1 MSSENLKEAN
11 GDHLS
16 VSLCDQI
23 TDEASSKAVAVLR
36 GEISNSMDVTPKKK
50 RRHEKKPPDPTDPM
64 VIAAKAAIVTA
75 KMEAE
80 AALIAQAE
88 LDAIPT
94 PMEEAKYYIS
104 LLLGTACI
112 VSAFTFLF
120 LVPFVLDP
128 AISTMMHDFA
138 DEPVVC
144 KVSNVEVKRGKKAC
158 LWSSCREGCTVELFT
173 CWQVRVIY
181 APGHQF
187 SNVTQVED
195 LREDEWV
202 DLTRFDILENKVMH
216 TKSCL
221 ILFVDIRLCV
231 LSALCFACVLEHITA
246 AVLEV

>member
-1 MSSENLKEAN
+1 MQTLI
-11 GDHLS
+11 
-16 VSLCDQI
+16 V
-23 TDEASSKAVAVLR
+23 KAF
-36 GEISNSMDVTPKKK
+36 K
-50 RRHEKKPPDPTDPM
+50 H
-64 VIAAKAAIVTA
+64 
-75 KMEAE
+75 
-80 AALIAQAE
+80 
-88 LDAIPT
+88 
-94 PMEEAKYYIS
+94 KYYIS

-138 DEPVVC
+138 VEPVVC

-231 LSALCFACVLEHITA
+231 LSALCVACVLEHITA